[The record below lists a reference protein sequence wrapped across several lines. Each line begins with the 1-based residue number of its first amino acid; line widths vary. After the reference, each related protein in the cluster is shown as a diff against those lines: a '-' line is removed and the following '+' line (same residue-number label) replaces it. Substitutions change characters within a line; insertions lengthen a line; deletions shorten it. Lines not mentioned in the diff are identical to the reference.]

1 MNLIDFL
8 VDLSSSTNA
17 IVRSAASKFHLTA
30 SQAYHLLLIPF
41 DGISMSGLAHRFG
54 LDNSTLTR
62 NIQKLENLGL
72 VERLADSY
80 DRRIQRVILTNK
92 GISLLES
99 LEDHLKKQNTDIL
112 EMIDLDTQEHLTT
125 VLEQLSW
132 ALNCSRE

>member
-1 MNLIDFL
+1 
-8 VDLSSSTNA
+8 
-17 IVRSAASKFHLTA
+17 
-30 SQAYHLLLIPF
+30 LIPF